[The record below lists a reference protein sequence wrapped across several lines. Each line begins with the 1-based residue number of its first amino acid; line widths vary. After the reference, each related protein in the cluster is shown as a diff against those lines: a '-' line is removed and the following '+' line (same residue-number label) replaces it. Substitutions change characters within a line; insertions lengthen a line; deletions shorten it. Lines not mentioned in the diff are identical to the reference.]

1 MTPSLFL
8 SLLTVWVAAIVSP
21 GPDVAQVIRLGVRS
35 RAAGV
40 WTGLGIMTGTAVWIS
55 ASMLGLS
62 ALVNTRPELLAVLQ
76 LAGGAYLPSTREDLI
91 SIAASCDKIANKCES
106 TAKMMVL
113 QKFTFPKEFADDVLD
128 IMSYTH
134 AQFELLAKSIDL
146 LFAKFNAMLQDHSI
160 LDEIRAQ
167 ESKVDAVEEKLYE
180 AIFAMDM
187 DLAHQAQ
194 MASFVEQICDVSD
207 IIEDIAD
214 KIQIMLI
221 TRKA

>member
-1 MTPSLFL
+1 MSIGMDAQCMACNFRRN
-8 SLLTVWVAAIVSP
+8 VDAAR
-21 GPDVAQVIRLGVRS
+21 RLGDE
-35 RAAGV
+35 ATA
-40 WTGLGIMTGTAVWIS
+40 TCFAKELMTILGE
-55 ASMLGLS
+55 S
-62 ALVNTRPELLAVLQ
+62 ALSPT
-76 LAGGAYLPSTREDLI
+76 
-91 SIAASCDKIANKCES
+91 
-106 TAKMMVL
+106 
-113 QKFTFPKEFADDVLD
+113 
-128 IMSYTH
+128 
-134 AQFELLAKSIDL
+134 DL

>member
-1 MTPSLFL
+1 MNMFSKSSSPKVTALINEQIKDVKGCLINFENFL
-8 SLLTVWVAAIVSP
+8 
-21 GPDVAQVIRLGVRS
+21 
-35 RAAGV
+35 RAAVTPETSPETLRSLNVGV
-40 WTGLGIMTGTAVWIS
+40 HQMENAADRSLRAMIDS
-55 ASMLGLS
+55 
-62 ALVNTRPELLAVLQ
+62 
-76 LAGGAYLPSTREDLI
+76 LAGGAYLPSTREDLF